1 MIGVSSSKQYW
12 KLTYLSILDG
22 QRHTYMNIAFESPE
36 RAQREQDALELE
48 YQKRWSKWTDDEI
61 RQMYINGTQ
70 MYVSI
75 IGRDY
80 EVEPIK
86 LRAL

>member
-1 MIGVSSSKQYW
+1 
-12 KLTYLSILDG
+12 
-22 QRHTYMNIAFESPE
+22 MNIAFESPE
-36 RAQREQDALELE
+36 RAKAEQDILEKE

-61 RQMYINGTQ
+61 RQMYIDGHQ

-80 EVEPIK
+80 KVEPVK